1 MLDLNL
7 SFIRYIKKKKSKV
20 VEIMLAS
27 FNDLAKNELLPFLAL
42 KYCDFK
48 NRRK

>member
-1 MLDLNL
+1 
-7 SFIRYIKKKKSKV
+7 
-20 VEIMLAS
+20 MLAS

-48 NRRK
+48 NNRRKYKNLFQLKSNDIIDT